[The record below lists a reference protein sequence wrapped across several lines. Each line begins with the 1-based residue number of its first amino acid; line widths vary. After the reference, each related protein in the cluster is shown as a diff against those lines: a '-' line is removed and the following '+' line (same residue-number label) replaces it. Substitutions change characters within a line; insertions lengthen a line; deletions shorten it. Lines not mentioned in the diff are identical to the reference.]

1 MIADQTTRCRPTPA
15 SGDDRDL
22 PDEERAALERARRL
36 IPLLAERAPAANA
49 ARQLPPETIAEYH
62 AAGILRIL
70 QPKRFGGMQG
80 RFSLFS
86 RIVEELT
93 YGCASSAW
101 VYAVLAEHQWIIAQY
116 PEAAQI
122 DVWGSDPLAVA
133 ASSLAPRAAGKR
145 LAGGWRLS
153 GGYPFSSG
161 CDYAQWAIIGAFLGE
176 LGDPRHIAYL
186 LVPLAEVEILDDW
199 KVLGLA
205 GTGSKSLI
213 LHDVFVPH
221 HRCVMV
227 SDLFAGTPPGALVHP
242 DYPVLRAPRGFLL
255 SYSLPPVAIALGRR
269 ALAIACS
276 ALAGR
281 VSRGVTRLADSE
293 VVQMTLGEAAAAID
307 AATLLLHTGR
317 DASTAAVSSGRKITE
332 AEALRARRDMV
343 YAQHQVAWALDR
355 LCELDGARWVYDR
368 DELGAIR
375 RDVMTIVTHHAAS
388 RQAAMAPYGRMLLDV
403 AAHADGRIKSA
414 QIRP

>member
-1 MIADQTTRCRPTPA
+1 MTGCDRVPPLADD
-15 SGDDRDL
+15 GIL
-22 PDEERAALERARRL
+22 PDDERVILERARAL
-36 IPLLAERAPAANA
+36 IPVLAERAPGAAA
-49 ARQLPPETIAEYH
+49 ARQLPAETIAEYH

-70 QPKRFGGMQG
+70 QPRRFGGMQG

-116 PEAAQI
+116 PEQAQI
-122 DVWGSDPLAVA
+122 DVWGEEPEAVA
-133 ASSLAPRAAGKR
+133 SSSLAPREAAR
-145 LAGGWRLS
+145 HVPGGWRLS
-153 GGYPFSSG
+153 GRYPFSSG

-176 LGDPRHIAYL
+176 KGDPRHIAYL
-186 LVPLAEVEILDDW
+186 LVPLAEIEIVDDW
-199 KVLGLA
+199 QVLGLL

-213 LHDVFVPH
+213 LHDVFVPE
-221 HRCVMV
+221 HRSVMV

-242 DYPVLRAPRGFLL
+242 DYPVLRAPRGFLV

-269 ALAIACS
+269 ALDIACAS
-276 ALAGR
+276 LARR
-281 VSRGVTRLADSE
+281 VSRGVTRVAESE
-293 VVQMTLGEAAAAID
+293 VVQMAIGEAAAAID

-317 DASTAAVSSGRKITE
+317 DYSTAEVSSGRRITE

-355 LCELDGARWVYDR
+355 LCELDGARWVYDN

-375 RDVMTIVTHHAAS
+375 RDVMTILTHHAAS
-388 RQAAMAPYGRMLLDV
+388 RQAAMAPYGKMLLTRD
-403 AAHADGRIKSA
+403 AG
-414 QIRP
+414 